1 VSGPPYVWAESRLS
15 ETQPADSDPA
25 SGGFPIRNI
34 CDTRMKAM
42 SATAIVIF
50 AHGSSIESA
59 NESVRR
65 IAESVQR
72 EGGFDLVE
80 AAFLGG
86 GSPDLDTAVATLV
99 EKGATRVI
107 VVPYFL
113 TLGLHLQRD
122 LPRIIS
128 GLARNH
134 PGVTIRTTPPL
145 DGHPALS
152 TILQERARQAL
163 EAGRPN

>member
-1 VSGPPYVWAESRLS
+1 MA
-15 ETQPADSDPA
+15 QPGIRFLRGRHVRAPSPA
-25 SGGFPIRNI
+25 FRIGNI
-34 CDTRMKAM
+34 CDTRIIAM

-65 IAESVQR
+65 IAESVSH
-72 EGGFDLVE
+72 EGGFDLVQT
-80 AAFLGG
+80 AFLEQ
-86 GSPDLDTAVATLV
+86 GSPDLATAVAALV
-99 EKGATRVI
+99 GQGATRVI

-113 TLGLHLQRD
+113 TLGIHLQRD
-122 LPRIIS
+122 LPRIIG
-128 GLARNH
+128 GLARTH
-134 PGVTIRTTPPL
+134 KGVEIRATPPL
-145 DGHPALS
+145 DGHPALR